1 MGSSFYVK
9 TAAEIPKEV
18 GKRGKLIIVN
28 LQKTPLDK
36 FAFIRVNC
44 LCDEF
49 MKRLSEKLE
58 LKMEEFFIRKLIKFS
73 INKEMQMNIRPID
86 PRGLSY
92 TFLKEVQAFNHEDE
106 LMKVKTHVNSYEI
119 RLSKE

>member
-9 TAAEIPKEV
+9 TAADIPKEV

-36 FAFIRVNC
+36 YAYIRVNC

-49 MKRLSEKLE
+49 MKKLSEKLE
-58 LKMEEFFIRKLIKFS
+58 LKIEQFLIRKLLKFTV
-73 INKEMQMNIRPID
+73 NKKMETFIRGVD
-86 PRGLSY
+86 SRGLNY
-92 TFLKEVQAFNHEDE
+92 TLLKEV
-106 LMKVKTHVNSYEI
+106 
-119 RLSKE
+119 